1 MTEAQLQNL
10 VADYL
15 RVALP
20 DGSIFHHSP
29 NEGKSHVAHR
39 VKLRKA
45 GMCSG
50 WPDLEIFCPG
60 KPPVFIELKVGKN
73 TITAAQNK
81 TMQALSTAGCVTAV
95 CRNLDD
101 VRQVLGTVVQM
112 KDHSQTD
119 SFLFQPRRNIYGA

>member
-1 MTEAQLQNL
+1 MKEAQLQNL

-45 GMCSG
+45 GMCTG

-60 KPPVFIELKVGKN
+60 KPPIFIELKVGRN

-81 TMQALSTAGCVTAV
+81 TLQALSSVGCVTAV
-95 CRNLDD
+95 CKTLED
-101 VRQVLGTVVQM
+101 VKELLNTTT
-112 KDHSQTD
+112 KTKE
-119 SFLFQPRRNIYGA
+119 IKKYGS

>member
-45 GMCSG
+45 GMCTG

-81 TMQALSTAGCVTAV
+81 TLQALSTG
-95 CRNLDD
+95 
-101 VRQVLGTVVQM
+101 VRHSGADERSFTNRQFFISSKEEYLWSM
-112 KDHSQTD
+112 KKQKTT
-119 SFLFQPRRNIYGA
+119 LNIR

>member
-45 GMCSG
+45 GMCTG

-81 TMQALSTAGCVTAV
+81 TMQALSLAGCVTAV
-95 CRNLDD
+95 CRSLDD

-119 SFLFQPRRNIYGA
+119 SFLFQARRNIYGA

>member
-39 VKLRKA
+39 VKLKKA
-45 GMCSG
+45 GMCTG

-81 TMQALSTAGCVTAV
+81 TLQALSTAGCVTAV
-95 CRNLDD
+95 CKTLDD
-101 VRQVLGTVVQM
+101 VRQVLGTVVTL

-119 SFLFQPRRNIYGA
+119 SFLFETRRKIYGS